1 MSAVCFDSNRLT
13 KGKEHENDIKK
24 VKKSVLFEKI
34 RKKSNTKINQK
45 GLSIML

>member
-34 RKKSNTKINQK
+34 RKNVT
-45 GLSIML
+45 LR